1 MARNKPNQ
9 IISDFIEMYRSEPC
23 LWQVKS
29 HDYHDR
35 MKRDDAYTKLAK
47 KLDEIEPGATKKS
60 VINKVSSLRS
70 AFRKEKKKVEA
81 SKKSGSSA
89 DSIYK
94 PALWYYDLFDF
105 LQDQDTP
112 KTSIS
117 NLDSEGEE
125 ESIDNSLPVEEIMN
139 ADVEDSISKTADIQ
153 DVSTIQTKLP
163 IISRPGTGKRKKI
176 NDDLTAEVLT
186 TVRDHFKTPPEQF
199 DRYDLLGKSIA
210 VKLRGLEKR
219 QALMAEKK
227 IDTNYAS
234 SAFVGLRCGDVPA
247 NASKQT
253 CDDKMKIRYVH
264 TQYPGNN
271 HDSHISIS

>member
-35 MKRDDAYTKLAK
+35 MKKDNAYTKLAK

-60 VINKVSSLRS
+60 VINKVNSLRS

-125 ESIDNSLPVEEIMN
+125 
-139 ADVEDSISKTADIQ
+139 
-153 DVSTIQTKLP
+153 
-163 IISRPGTGKRKKI
+163 
-176 NDDLTAEVLT
+176 
-186 TVRDHFKTPPEQF
+186 
-199 DRYDLLGKSIA
+199 
-210 VKLRGLEKR
+210 
-219 QALMAEKK
+219 
-227 IDTNYAS
+227 
-234 SAFVGLRCGDVPA
+234 
-247 NASKQT
+247 
-253 CDDKMKIRYVH
+253 IRYGGLH
-264 TQYPGNN
+264 L
-271 HDSHISIS
+271 DSRNQGISLSLSSLYVQITPI